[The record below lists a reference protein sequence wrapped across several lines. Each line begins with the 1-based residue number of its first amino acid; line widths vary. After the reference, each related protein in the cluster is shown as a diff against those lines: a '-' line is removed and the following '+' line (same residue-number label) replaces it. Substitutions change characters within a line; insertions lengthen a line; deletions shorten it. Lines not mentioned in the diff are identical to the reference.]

1 MIYYKI
7 VSTGSKGNAVIIND
21 YMLIDC
27 GVPYSKLADYADNL
41 KIVMLTHIH
50 SDHFNPATL
59 RRLARKRP
67 TLRFAC
73 PEWLSVQLIGAGV
86 PKRQIDIVKPGGV
99 YDYGK
104 FKISLVRLYHN
115 VPNCGYRVYFGD
127 EKLIYATDTN
137 TMAGITAQNY
147 DLYMIEANYTTAE
160 IEERI
165 AQKQRAGE
173 YAYET
178 QVLRNHLS
186 FEAAQQWLAD
196 NIGPEGRY
204 VFLHGHEERDKNDN
218 FRQDKPKKESE
229 ECQK

>member
-1 MIYYKI
+1 MK
-7 VSTGSKGNAVIIND
+7 VLSLFDGMAFKT
-21 YMLIDC
+21 ML
-27 GVPYSKLADYADNL
+27 
-41 KIVMLTHIH
+41 
-50 SDHFNPATL
+50 
-59 RRLARKRP
+59 R
-67 TLRFAC
+67 
-73 PEWLSVQLIGAGV
+73 QLISKWGVMSTEMQMAYSNDGAGV

-104 FKISLVRLYHN
+104 FKISPVRLYHN

-147 DLYMIEANYTTAE
+147 DLFMIEANYTTAE
-160 IEERI
+160 IQERI

-178 QVLRNHLS
+178 QVLHNHLS

-196 NIGPEGRY
+196 NIGGKICVLARP
-204 VFLHGHEERDKNDN
+204 
-218 FRQDKPKKESE
+218 
-229 ECQK
+229 